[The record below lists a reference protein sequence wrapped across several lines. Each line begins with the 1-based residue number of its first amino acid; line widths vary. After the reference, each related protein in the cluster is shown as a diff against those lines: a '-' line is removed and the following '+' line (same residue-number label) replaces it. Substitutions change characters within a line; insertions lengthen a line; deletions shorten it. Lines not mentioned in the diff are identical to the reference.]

1 MNYELRELHELYES
15 IVFFELWGLNYEL
28 RELHES
34 LSLIRDIRVIR
45 SFLVYELT
53 SLRVNKLF
61 VAIMIRGIRVIRS
74 PNLFYIFGQEKVWNR
89 IENQLFCHLCKYF
102 VIK

>member
-1 MNYELRELHELYES
+1 MITTVNC
-15 IVFFELWGLNYEL
+15 GLSLQLTCQLINLSTKNYEL

-45 SFLVYELT
+45 SFLVYD
-53 SLRVNKLF
+53 F

-74 PNLFYIFGQEKVWNR
+74 PNLFYISGQEKVRNGV
-89 IENQLFCHLCKYF
+89 ENQLFCYLCKYF
-102 VIK
+102 VIR